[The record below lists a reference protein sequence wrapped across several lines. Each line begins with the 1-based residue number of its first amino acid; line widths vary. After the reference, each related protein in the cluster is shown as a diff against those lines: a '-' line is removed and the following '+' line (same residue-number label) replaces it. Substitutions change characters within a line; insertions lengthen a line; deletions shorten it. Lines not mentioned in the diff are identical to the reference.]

1 MIYQIPLQGI
11 NESFDISILGV
22 SYDFRLQW
30 LGEPFNNWIFSFGK
44 DGKLILEGM
53 ALVTGVD
60 LLAPLKALNLGF
72 RLRVGYVGQ
81 DTGITQSNLGV
92 KYQLIVE
99 END

>member
-11 NESFDISILGV
+11 DESFDISILGV
-22 SYDFRLQW
+22 DYNFRLQW
-30 LGEPFNNWIFSFGK
+30 IGEPLNNWIFSFGQE
-44 DGKLILEGM
+44 GQWLLEGM

-60 LLAPLKALNLGF
+60 LLAPLKSLNLGF
-72 RLRVGYVGQ
+72 SLRVGYVGQ